1 MADTKSIKEIVE
13 QAIIDLVQDGKIEI
27 QDENGLKIDD
37 LSLGINESDDED
49 EDLED
54 EEDDSDEEEVK
65 EVEIEFGPDSDKDA
79 GFYVGEEDEFIP
91 MFNIVFPD
99 FETRLKLYLK
109 PTNGSTGILLFLLLL
124 DTALSIFYIVGQFI
138 YVLDGNYVED

>member
-13 QAIIDLVQDGKIEI
+13 QAIIDLVQDEKIEI

-54 EEDDSDEEEVK
+54 EEDDSDEEE
-65 EVEIEFGPDSDKDA
+65 
-79 GFYVGEEDEFIP
+79 
-91 MFNIVFPD
+91 N
-99 FETRLKLYLK
+99 
-109 PTNGSTGILLFLLLL
+109 N
-124 DTALSIFYIVGQFI
+124 
-138 YVLDGNYVED
+138 

>member
-1 MADTKSIKEIVE
+1 
-13 QAIIDLVQDGKIEI
+13 
-27 QDENGLKIDD
+27 
-37 LSLGINESDDED
+37 
-49 EDLED
+49 
-54 EEDDSDEEEVK
+54 
-65 EVEIEFGPDSDKDA
+65 
-79 GFYVGEEDEFIP
+79 

-99 FETRLKLYLK
+99 FETRLNLYLK